1 MRKKVLLIAVGAL
14 MCGASASGQ
23 LVEVASID
31 KIATVSAVDMAEI
44 SPDGA
49 QAIMSNGID
58 MSLTLVNLSSGSER
72 KVTDNG
78 VIMGLSWADNS
89 QEVAYIRM
97 STDATHR
104 SYKEARHL
112 NVVTLAD
119 EQALAPT
126 RKFEG
131 MSMRGGGL
139 TVVSDC
145 KALRPVKA
153 TKTQTSATKE
163 IPTASVHYGQ
173 LMITRDGVTTAINP
187 QGREGRSYLWPQV
200 SPDGTRVLYYLGA
213 TGTFVCDIDGSN
225 VRRVPTLRAARWLD
239 NNLIVGMRD
248 SDDGYRIT
256 SSAIIVATIDGQE
269 QQISTD
275 EHVAVYPSVSADGSK
290 VAFTSNGSL
299 YVINLNR

>member
-1 MRKKVLLIAVGAL
+1 MRKKTLLIAAVTLLSA
-14 MCGASASGQ
+14 ASAKGQ

-31 KIATVSAVDMAEI
+31 KIATASAVDMAEI
-44 SPDGA
+44 SPDGTK
-49 QAIMSNGID
+49 AIVSGGVD
-58 MSLTLVNLSSGSER
+58 TSLTLVNLTNGTER

-78 VIMGLSWADNS
+78 VILGLSWADNS

-112 NVVTLAD
+112 NLATLAD
-119 EQALAPT
+119 KQALAPT
-126 RKFEG
+126 RTFEG
-131 MSMRGGGL
+131 MSMRGGSL

-153 TKTQTSATKE
+153 TPTPTSATKE

-225 VRRVPTLRAARWLD
+225 VRRVPTLRAPRWLD

-256 SSAIIVATIDGQE
+256 SSAIVVATIDGQE
-269 QQISTD
+269 QQISSD

-299 YVINLNR
+299 YVININR